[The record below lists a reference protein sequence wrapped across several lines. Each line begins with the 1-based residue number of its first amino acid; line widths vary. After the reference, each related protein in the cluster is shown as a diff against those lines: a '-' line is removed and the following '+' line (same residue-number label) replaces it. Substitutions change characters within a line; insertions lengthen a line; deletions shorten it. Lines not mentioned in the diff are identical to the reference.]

1 MNLEQLNLKDQTYQK
16 LLQINNNSNYKFKFI
31 DAIKNELEEFTVV
44 NNKYIVNIICNMLST
59 NDISF
64 DILDVLIN
72 TLILNNNEGT
82 NFCKK
87 LIN

>member
-1 MNLEQLNLKDQTYQK
+1 MNLEQLNIKDKTYQK

-31 DAIKNELEEFTVV
+31 DAIKKELEDFTVV
-44 NNKYIVNIICNMLST
+44 NNKYIVNIICNMLSS

-64 DILDVLIN
+64 DILDILIN
-72 TLILNNNEGT
+72 TLIINNKEGT
-82 NFCKK
+82 DFCKK

>member
-64 DILDVLIN
+64 DILDILIN
-72 TLILNNNEGT
+72 TLILNNKEGT